1 VYIVKRFEERVVA
14 VTGGAKGIGR
24 ACCLRFAEEGAKV
37 AVLDLAMED
46 AVHTAAECEKL
57 SGQPA
62 LALRCD
68 VADAASVDAAL
79 KAVVDAWPEGL
90 DVVVASAGIYSGQP
104 LVDVPLE
111 AWQKVIDIDLTGVF
125 LTNKAAAV
133 IMTTQHCGAATAGTA
148 GRAIINISSMAGKTS
163 WAASAQYSAAKSGVI
178 GLTRSVAMELAPYGI
193 TVNAVCPGNTSTEM
207 VQGVAATIAA
217 RDGLTSAEWLRLR
230 AQDCPMKRF
239 ADSEEIAGVVAFLAS
254 RDAGYIT
261 GQAIEVDGGMVMS

>member
-1 VYIVKRFEERVVA
+1 MYIVKRFEERVAA

-24 ACCLRFAEEGAKV
+24 ACCLRFAEEGARV

-46 AVHTAAECEKL
+46 AAQTAAECEKL

-79 KAVVDAWPEGL
+79 KAVVDAWGSL

-104 LVDVPLE
+104 LVEVPLE
-111 AWQKVIDIDLTGVF
+111 AWQKVIDVDLTGVF

-133 IMTTQHCGAATAGTA
+133 IMTTQHCGA
-148 GRAIINISSMAGKTS
+148 AIINISSMAGKTS

>member
-1 VYIVKRFEERVVA
+1 VYIVKRFEDRVVA

-46 AVHTAAECEKL
+46 AAQTAAECEKL

-68 VADAASVDAAL
+68 VADAASVDAAF

-104 LVDVPLE
+104 LVEVPLE
-111 AWQKVIDIDLTGVF
+111 AWQKVIDVDLTGVF

-133 IMTTQHCGAATAGTA
+133 IMTTQHCGA
-148 GRAIINISSMAGKTS
+148 AIINISSMAGKTS

-230 AQDCPMKRF
+230 AQDCPMKRL

>member
-1 VYIVKRFEERVVA
+1 
-14 VTGGAKGIGR
+14 
-24 ACCLRFAEEGAKV
+24 
-37 AVLDLAMED
+37 MED
-46 AVHTAAECEKL
+46 AAHTAAECEKL

-68 VADAASVDAAL
+68 VADAASVDAAFN
-79 KAVVDAWPEGL
+79 AVVDAWSSL

-104 LVDVPLE
+104 LVEVPLQ
-111 AWQKVIDIDLTGVF
+111 AWQRVIDIDLTGVF
-125 LTNKAAAV
+125 LTNKTAAT
-133 IMTTQHCGAATAGTA
+133 IMMQQSCGA
-148 GRAIINISSMAGKTS
+148 AIINISSMAGKTS

-217 RDGLTSAEWLRLR
+217 RDGLSSAEWLRLR

>member
-1 VYIVKRFEERVVA
+1 VYIVKRFEDRVVA

-46 AVHTAAECEKL
+46 AAQTAAECEKL

-68 VADAASVDAAL
+68 VADAASVDAAF

-104 LVDVPLE
+104 LVEVPLE
-111 AWQKVIDIDLTGVF
+111 AWQKVIDVDLTGVF

-133 IMTTQHCGAATAGTA
+133 IMTTQHCGA
-148 GRAIINISSMAGKTS
+148 AIINISSMAGKTS

-217 RDGLTSAEWLRLR
+217 REGLTSAEWLRLR

>member
-1 VYIVKRFEERVVA
+1 MYIVKRFEDRVAA

-46 AVHTAAECEKL
+46 AAQTAAECEKL

-62 LALRCD
+62 LALRCN
-68 VADAASVDAAL
+68 VADAASVEGAL
-79 KAVVDAWPEGL
+79 KAVVDAWGSL

-104 LVDVPLE
+104 LVEVPLE
-111 AWQKVIDIDLTGVF
+111 AWQKVIDVDLTGVF

-133 IMTTQHCGAATAGTA
+133 IMTTQHCGAA
-148 GRAIINISSMAGKTS
+148 IINISSMAGKTS
-163 WAASAQYSAAKSGVI
+163 WAASAQYSVAKSGVI

-230 AQDCPMKRF
+230 A
-239 ADSEEIAGVVAFLAS
+239 AGLPHETVRRL
-254 RDAGYIT
+254 
-261 GQAIEVDGGMVMS
+261 GGDRRGGGVPGLT